1 MPDTQGFEVVVEV
14 IPSVLLQFLQAAWD
28 SSVIPHSTPIAAG
41 TQFGPYTVADG
52 TVNIPRTGLGLD
64 LAPASDAL
72 RLTFDAEVQVQIAN
86 SPLPSASFFEMQT
99 QIVVLAPPGVT
110 PPGSIHVGI
119 LLSQLPPA
127 AVSATLTSGDPI
139 GPITLAMIEEYVN
152 RRLSEGVIPNPST
165 DSAVPFYDTTVDV
178 VATLSPA
185 SAALPT
191 PSEATLTFPVD
202 LRFSR
207 SPAANVSLL
216 TWPMEATAEIV
227 LAVAL
232 TQTPGQLLADVG
244 AATVTVKNVQPAANQ
259 AGANYETNKNYAS
272 IVGVNLEAVI
282 EQRLTARAQ
291 ALAGQIGE
299 IDIAIPTE
307 AEITAFIAAQAHAA
321 LVAHG
326 DVPVWTPNPPA
337 GSKVTINAVQPQ
349 VIAGALAIGINPGA
363 GANASALA
371 DFVPASRSFA
381 VGIGAAKT
389 LALIE
394 EAIHRP
400 VNEGGFGPKFPSP
413 PMVFPNIK
421 GHEVKVTALE
431 PSLRAGSIHLNGEVT
446 VVDAI
451 AGSIDVSC
459 SFEADAGLEWTGGPN
474 NTQALKAVNLGH
486 DVHLSAAAW
495 IISLLVGF
503 ITFGIMGGVVVIIID
518 AVAESVISSV
528 GGQVITSKID
538 GQLEGLGAWPNVLEG
553 IGTVVASFQNPIEIN
568 TEGLVLSG

>member
-1 MPDTQGFEVVVEV
+1 MPDTQGFDIVVEV
-14 IPSVLLQFLQAAWD
+14 LPSVLLQLQAAWD

-41 TQFGPYTVADG
+41 TQFGPYAVSDG
-52 TVNIPRTGLGLD
+52 TVNIPRDGLGLQ
-64 LAPASDAL
+64 LAPADDAL
-72 RLTFDAEVQVQIAN
+72 RLTLDAEVQVHIAN
-86 SPLPSASFFEMQT
+86 PPVPSASFFAMQT

-127 AVSATLTSGDPI
+127 AVTATLSSGDPI

-152 RRLSEGVIPNPST
+152 RRLNEGVIPNPST
-165 DSAVPFYDTTVDV
+165 DSGVPFYDTTVDV

-185 SAALPT
+185 TAALPT
-191 PSEATLTFPVD
+191 PSEVTLTFPVD

-207 SPAANVSLL
+207 SPGAKASLL
-216 TWPMEATAEIV
+216 AWPMEATAEIV
-227 LAVAL
+227 LAVTL
-232 TQTPGQLLADVG
+232 SQTAGQLVADV
-244 AATVTVKNVQPAANQ
+244 ATATVTVKNIQPAANQ
-259 AGANYETNKNYAS
+259 AGTNYETNKTYAN
-272 IVGVNLEAVI
+272 IGGVNLEAVI
-282 EQRLTARAQ
+282 EQQLIARAQ
-291 ALAGQIGE
+291 ALAGQLGQ

-337 GSKVTINAVQPQ
+337 SSGVTINAVQPQ

-363 GANASALA
+363 GASASALTN
-371 DFVPASRSFA
+371 FVPPSRSFA
-381 VGIGAAKT
+381 VGIGAART

-394 EAIHRP
+394 KAIHKP
-400 VNEGGFGPKFPSP
+400 VNEGGFGPNFPST
-413 PMVFPNIK
+413 PMIFPNIQ

-446 VVDAI
+446 VVNAI

-459 SFEADAGLEWTGGPN
+459 SFEADAGLEWTSAPN
-474 NTQALKAVNLGH
+474 NTQAVKAIDLGH

-495 IISLLVGF
+495 IISLLIGF
-503 ITFGIMGGVVVIIID
+503 IGLGIIGGIVVIIID

-528 GGQVITSKID
+528 GGQVITSNID
-538 GQLEGLGAWPNVLEG
+538 GQLEGLGAWPQELQG
-553 IGTVVASFQNPIEIN
+553 IGTVVASFQNPIAID